1 MKSKRMNRVMQKQ
14 WDSAEKSDG
23 LMKAR
28 IQEGKK
34 TVGDKLAVLT
44 NVSALDII
52 GANKKVNTT
61 RPYW

>member
-1 MKSKRMNRVMQKQ
+1 MNRVMQKQ
-14 WDSAEKSDG
+14 WDIAEKSDG

-28 IQEGKK
+28 IQAGEK
-34 TVGDKLAVLT
+34 TVGDKLATLT
-44 NVSALDII
+44 NVSVLDIV